1 MIFLLLADDMEDE
14 LFKAGKSG
22 PDYDDLAHEKT
33 FNLPKNVELL
43 REFRQVLDN
52 KTEEDVYNPRS
63 V

>member
-1 MIFLLLADDMEDE
+1 MEDE

-33 FNLPKNVELL
+33 FNLPKNVDLL

-52 KTEEDVYNPRS
+52 KTEEDIYSPRS